1 MELVKSL
8 THPLE
13 LWALLR
19 FKMGGATAVMAKLDF
34 VREKKSVDLMC
45 LGGETKYIDLRLIF
59 PCRTH

>member
-1 MELVKSL
+1 MWQVMELVKSL

-34 VREKKSVDLMC
+34 VREKKFSGSDVF
-45 LGGETKYIDLRLIF
+45 GGRNQVY
-59 PCRTH
+59 